1 MKLFLLCLTIVL
13 WSSTIDAFNQTLCNQ
28 ERSLWMDEYRE
39 FHRIN
44 RVAQG
49 ARYLVYYC
57 GPNQSTCGGTGD
69 RVRGMLYLLRVAA
82 VHRMIFIAKWSQSN
96 NLPLI
101 LEPNEIDW
109 RTEGLP
115 DSVLST
121 IGKEHNTFSDAEFF
135 TTVERG
141 GVHLERWA
149 QTPIHTTTAW
159 PASIVDHR
167 IWNTTLWWSNFL
179 TLLGPL
185 GGVPKDRRERWLRE
199 FEWYIDI
206 SSCWWHYAFKPTE
219 AVVRKAQESLEAAYV
234 LQPGITPPSFV
245 AWHWRTG
252 GQLGETTI
260 IRAEN
265 QEFFKPRLQQ
275 LISCINCVRAM
286 ALSHAV
292 TVPVLIV
299 TDLNLFRPW
308 IRSGGMGP
316 GVTTLPSIA
325 VHVGQTDGEPEHLVN
340 IMAEALVISKAK
352 CLLISQ
358 SGFSNIALMMRT
370 GPLCFEH
377 IDVCLQEQ
385 ESLFAGVKVR

>member
-1 MKLFLLCLTIVL
+1 
-13 WSSTIDAFNQTLCNQ
+13 

-39 FHRIN
+39 FHRAN
-44 RVAQG
+44 RGAPG

-57 GPNQSTCGGTGD
+57 GPDQNTCAGTGD
-69 RVRGMLYLLRVAA
+69 RVRSMLYLLRVAA
-82 VHRMIFIAKWSQSN
+82 VHRMIFIAKWSLPN
-96 NLPLI
+96 NLTLV
-101 LEPNEIDW
+101 LEPHEIDW
-109 RTEGLP
+109 RPEGLP
-115 DSVLST
+115 ESVLST
-121 IGKEHNTFSDAEFF
+121 VGKEYNTFSDEQFF
-135 TTVERG
+135 ATVQFG
-141 GVHLERWA
+141 GPHVERWA
-149 QTPIHTTTAW
+149 RTPIHTTTAW
-159 PASIVDHR
+159 PASIVDHQ
-167 IWNTTLWWSNFL
+167 IWNTTLWSGKNNFM

-185 GGVPKDRRERWLRE
+185 GGVPKDRREQWFRE
-199 FEWYIDI
+199 FQWYIDI
-206 SSCWWHYAFKPTE
+206 SSCWWHYTFKPTE

-234 LQPGITPPSFV
+234 LQPGMAPPSFV

-252 GQLGETTI
+252 GQRGETSI

-265 QEFFKPRLQQ
+265 QEFFRPRLQQ
-275 LISCINCVRAM
+275 LISSINCVRAM

-299 TDLNLFRPW
+299 TDLNLFRSW

-325 VHVGQTDGEPEHLVN
+325 VHVDQTGGEPEHLVN
-340 IMAEALVISKAK
+340 IMAEALVLSRAE

-370 GPLCFEH
+370 GSLCYHH

-385 ESLFAGVKVR
+385 ESLFAGVRVRR